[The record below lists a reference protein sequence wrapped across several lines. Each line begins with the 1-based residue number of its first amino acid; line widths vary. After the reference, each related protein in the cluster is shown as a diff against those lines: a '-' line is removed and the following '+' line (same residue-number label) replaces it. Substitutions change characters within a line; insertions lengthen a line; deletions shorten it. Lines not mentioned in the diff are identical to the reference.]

1 MTYNTNWQPMHQPD
15 PRRAAEAMRRFFQNR
30 SGGQFGGDE
39 GRDYNRGEYPGYNPG
54 NPYEENGHWEQKPH
68 RQPMGFNPGQNSHQH
83 EYGMPHREYQREEHE
98 FDKRMEDYFRRLNEG
113 RVQVPDA
120 LCELVAN
127 GVHMYMGNSGG
138 GSRREWQHGDSDE
151 EEHARF
157 KEAIEKLREAP
168 SMQEKERLMKE
179 LFPDDLTA
187 EELTVLRDMANTK
200 SYRQKARDK
209 WGPNATAD
217 RWMEVR
223 KALKHKYKL
232 KHSA

>member
-1 MTYNTNWQPMHQPD
+1 
-15 PRRAAEAMRRFFQNR
+15 MRRFFQNR
-30 SGGQFGGDE
+30 SGGQFGGDD

-54 NPYEENGHWEQKPH
+54 NPYEENGHWQQK
-68 RQPMGFNPGQNSHQH
+68 
-83 EYGMPHREYQREEHE
+83 PHREYQREEHE

-138 GSRREWQHGDSDE
+138 GSRHEWQHGDSDE

-157 KEAIEKLREAP
+157 KEAVEKLREAP
-168 SMQEKERLMKE
+168 TMQEKERLMKE
-179 LFPDDLTA
+179 LFPDDLTP

-200 SYRQKARDK
+200 SYRQRARDK

-217 RWMEVR
+217 RWMEIK

>member
-1 MTYNTNWQPMHQPD
+1 
-15 PRRAAEAMRRFFQNR
+15 MRRFFQNR

-54 NPYEENGHWEQKPH
+54 NPYEENGHWQQK
-68 RQPMGFNPGQNSHQH
+68 
-83 EYGMPHREYQREEHE
+83 PHREYQREEHE

-138 GSRREWQHGDSDE
+138 GSRHEWQHGDSDE

-157 KEAIEKLREAP
+157 KEAVEKLREAP
-168 SMQEKERLMKE
+168 TMQEKERLMKE
-179 LFPDDLTA
+179 LFPDDLTP

-200 SYRQKARDK
+200 SYRQRARDK

-217 RWMEVR
+217 RWMEIK

>member
-1 MTYNTNWQPMHQPD
+1 MSYDYRPNGPD
-15 PRRAAEAMRRFFQNR
+15 MNRLADDMRRIFENR
-30 SGGQFGGDE
+30 RGQQRDGYGGYENRRDGYGHHEPDY
-39 GRDYNRGEYPGYNPG
+39 GRGYEPRNT
-54 NPYEENGHWEQKPH
+54 
-68 RQPMGFNPGQNSHQH
+68 MGFNPGQNSHQQH

-138 GSRREWQHGDSDE
+138 GSRHEWQHGDSDE

-217 RWMEVR
+217 RWMEVK

>member
-1 MTYNTNWQPMHQPD
+1 MQQPD
-15 PRRAAEAMRRFFQNR
+15 PRRAADAMRRFFHNR
-30 SGGQFGGDE
+30 SGGQFWGND
-39 GRDYNRGEYPGYNPG
+39 GREYGRSELPGYNPD

-68 RQPMGFNPGQNSHQH
+68 RLY
-83 EYGMPHREYQREEHE
+83 ERDEHE

-113 RVQVPDA
+113 RAEVPVA

-138 GSRREWQHGDSDE
+138 GSRNEWQHGNSDE
-151 EEHARF
+151 EAHARF
-157 KEAIEKLREAP
+157 KEAVEKLREAP
-168 SMQEKERLMKE
+168 SMQEKERLIKE

-187 EELTVLRDMANTK
+187 EEMTVLRDMASTK
-200 SYRQKARDK
+200 SYRQRARDK

-217 RWMEVR
+217 RWLEVK
-223 KALKHKYKL
+223 KAIEHKYKL